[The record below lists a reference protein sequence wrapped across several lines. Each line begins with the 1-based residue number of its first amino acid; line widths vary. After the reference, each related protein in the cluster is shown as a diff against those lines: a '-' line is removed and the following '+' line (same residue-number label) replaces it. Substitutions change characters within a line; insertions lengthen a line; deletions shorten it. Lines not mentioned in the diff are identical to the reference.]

1 MANESQAY
9 DGITEE
15 EQAALVE
22 LEQQLND
29 AEENDEEFN
38 PENVHK
44 GGEQE
49 QEEEQEQQAAKTPE
63 EQQAET
69 DAKAQADAAAAA
81 AAAEAAKEQQ
91 PKPAEQKAQATPYLV
106 AEAPADAEA
115 KLTDIATKKGDL
127 AKQFDDGDVT
137 TAEYQ
142 AELDK
147 LNREERTIERQIDR
161 AQLAAELEEQRA
173 VAERD
178 ATINTFLAS
187 VDIPRD
193 PKNLRFQVLDA
204 AVRNVASDE
213 ANAELSA
220 PEIMQKAFDLCVE
233 QGVLQ
238 AKQAQP
244 PKQGKTQQ
252 EQRAPAKKQ
261 VDAPPSLA
269 HMPAA
274 EATDTGENR
283 FAWLAAIRD
292 PDKHEAAFNKL
303 SAADQE
309 AYLAA
314 GG

>member
-1 MANESQAY
+1 MAEETPGY

-15 EQAALVE
+15 EQAALAE

-29 AEENDEEFN
+29 AADNDEEFN

-44 GGEQE
+44 GAT
-49 QEEEQEQQAAKTPE
+49 EEEQEEQAAKTPE
-63 EQQAET
+63 EEQAEADAQAKADA
-69 DAKAQADAAAAA
+69 DAKAKADADA
-81 AAAEAAKEQQ
+81 AAAEAAKQQEQQ
-91 PKPAEQKAQATPYLV
+91 PAEQKPQSAPYLV

-115 KLTDIATKKGDL
+115 KLTEIATKKGEL
-127 AKQFDDGDVT
+127 ATKFDDGEVT

-147 LNREERTIERQIDR
+147 LNREERAIERQIDR
-161 AQLAAELEEQRA
+161 AQLAAEMEEQRA
-173 VAERD
+173 TNERET
-178 ATINTFLAS
+178 AINTFLAG

-204 AVRNVASDE
+204 AVRSVASDE
-213 ANAELSA
+213 ANADLSA
-220 PEIMQKAFDLCVE
+220 PQIMQKAYDLCVE

-238 AKQAQP
+238 AKAA
-244 PKQGKTQQ
+244 PKQQQ
-252 EQRAPAKKQ
+252 QQQQAPAKKQ
-261 VDAPPSLA
+261 IEAPPSLA
-269 HMPAA
+269 RMPAA

>member
-1 MANESQAY
+1 MSTEAQGY

-15 EQAALVE
+15 EQAALAE
-22 LEQQLND
+22 LEQQLSDESDEVFDPEKVHQD
-29 AEENDEEFN
+29 ALKET
-38 PENVHK
+38 
-44 GGEQE
+44 
-49 QEEEQEQQAAKTPE
+49 EEQEKPEDEAKPDEQKPDPAAE
-63 EQQAET
+63 
-69 DAKAQADAAAAA
+69 AAAAA
-81 AAAEAAKEQQ
+81 ADPGEAGAPAADASKPDGNDGARAPVAQQ
-91 PKPAEQKAQATPYLV
+91 TPYLV

-115 KLTDIATKKGDL
+115 KLTEIGTKKTDL
-127 AKQFDDGDVT
+127 AKRFDDGDVT

-147 LNREERTIERQIDR
+147 LNREERAIERQIDR

-173 VAERD
+173 TNERE
-178 ATINTFLAS
+178 ATINSFLAS

-193 PKNLRFQVLDA
+193 PRNLRFQVLDA

-220 PEIMQKAFDLCVE
+220 PQIMQKAYDLCVE

-238 AKQAQP
+238 AKAA
-244 PKQGKTQQ
+244 PKQQQ
-252 EQRAPAKKQ
+252 QQQQQAPAKKP
-261 VDAPPSLA
+261 VEAPPSLA

-309 AYLAA
+309 AYLAT

>member
-1 MANESQAY
+1 MSTEAQGY
-9 DGITEE
+9 DGITDE
-15 EQAALVE
+15 EQAALAE

-38 PENVHK
+38 PESVHK

-49 QEEEQEQQAAKTPE
+49 QEEEQEQQPAAKTPE
-63 EQQAET
+63 EEQAEA
-69 DAKAQADAAAAA
+69 DAKAKTDAD
-81 AAAEAAKEQQ
+81 AAEAANKQQEQQ
-91 PKPAEQKAQATPYLV
+91 PNQAEPKAQATPYLV

-115 KLTDIATKKGDL
+115 KLADIGTKKGEL
-127 AKQFDDGDVT
+127 AKKFDDGDVT

-173 VAERD
+173 ANERE
-178 ATINTFLAS
+178 AVINNFLSS

-193 PKNLRFQVLDA
+193 PQNLRFQVLDA
-204 AVRNVASDE
+204 AVRNVANDE
-213 ANAELSA
+213 ANAELTA
-220 PEIMQKAFDLCVE
+220 PQIMQKAYDLCVE

-238 AKQAQP
+238 AKAST
-244 PKQGKTQQ
+244 KQVEAKPQQ
-252 EQRAPAKKQ
+252 APAKKLIES
-261 VDAPPSLA
+261 PPSLA
-269 HMPAA
+269 RMPAA

-292 PDKHEAAFNKL
+292 PDKHEAAFAKL

>member
-1 MANESQAY
+1 MAEETPGY
-9 DGITEE
+9 DGITDE
-15 EQAALVE
+15 EQAALAE

-29 AEENDEEFN
+29 AADNDEEFN

-44 GGEQE
+44 EVE

-63 EQQAET
+63 EEQAEA
-69 DAKAQADAAAAA
+69 DAQAQADADKAKTDA
-81 AAAEAAKEQQ
+81 AAAEAAKQPEQQ
-91 PKPAEQKAQATPYLV
+91 PAEQKPQAAPYLV

-115 KLTDIATKKGDL
+115 KLADIATKKGEL
-127 AKQFDDGDVT
+127 ATKFDDGEVT

-161 AQLAAELEEQRA
+161 AQLAAEMEEQRA
-173 VAERD
+173 TNERET
-178 ATINTFLAS
+178 AINTFLAG

-213 ANAELSA
+213 ANAELTA
-220 PEIMQKAFDLCVE
+220 PQIMQKAYDLCVE

-238 AKQAQP
+238 AKAST
-244 PKQGKTQQ
+244 KQIEAKPQQ
-252 EQRAPAKKQ
+252 APAKKQ
-261 VDAPPSLA
+261 IEAPPTLA
-269 HMPAA
+269 RMPAA

-283 FAWLAAIRD
+283 FAWLTAIRD
-292 PDKHEAAFNKL
+292 PDKHEAAFAKL

>member
-1 MANESQAY
+1 MSTEAQGY

-15 EQAALVE
+15 EQAALAE

-29 AEENDEEFN
+29 AVDNDEEFN

-44 GGEQE
+44 EVE
-49 QEEEQEQQAAKTPE
+49 QEEEQEQTAKTPE
-63 EQQAET
+63 EQAEADAQAQAAA
-69 DAKAQADAAAAA
+69 DKAKADADA
-81 AAAEAAKEQQ
+81 AAAEAAKQQEQQ
-91 PKPAEQKAQATPYLV
+91 PAEPKAQATPYLV

-115 KLTDIATKKGDL
+115 KLTEISTKKADL

-173 VAERD
+173 TNERE
-178 ATINTFLAS
+178 ATINKFLAD
-187 VDIPRD
+187 VEIPRD

-204 AVRNVASDE
+204 AVRSVASDE

-220 PEIMQKAFDLCVE
+220 PEIMQKAYDLCVE

-238 AKQAQP
+238 AKAST
-244 PKQGKTQQ
+244 KQVEGKQQ
-252 EQRAPAKKQ
+252 QAPAKKQ
-261 VDAPPSLA
+261 IESPPSLA
-269 HMPAA
+269 RMPAA

-292 PDKHEAAFNKL
+292 PDKHEREFAKL

>member
-1 MANESQAY
+1 MSTEAQGY

-15 EQAALVE
+15 EQAALAE

-29 AEENDEEFN
+29 AVENDEEFN

-44 GGEQE
+44 EVE
-49 QEEEQEQQAAKTPE
+49 QEEEQEQQAKTQEE
-63 EQQAET
+63 EQAEA
-69 DAKAQADAAAAA
+69 DAQAQADADKAKADA
-81 AAAEAAKEQQ
+81 AAAEAANKQQEQQ
-91 PKPAEQKAQATPYLV
+91 PAEPKAQATPYLV

-115 KLTDIATKKGDL
+115 KLAEISTKKADL

-173 VAERD
+173 TNERE
-178 ATINTFLAS
+178 ATINKFLAD
-187 VDIPRD
+187 VEIPRD

-204 AVRNVASDE
+204 AVRSVASDE

-220 PEIMQKAFDLCVE
+220 PEIMQKAYDLCVE

-238 AKQAQP
+238 AKAST
-244 PKQGKTQQ
+244 KQVEGKQQ
-252 EQRAPAKKQ
+252 QAPAKKQ
-261 VDAPPSLA
+261 IESPPSLA
-269 HMPAA
+269 RMPAA

-283 FAWLAAIRD
+283 FAWLASIRD
-292 PDKHEAAFNKL
+292 PDKHEREFAKL

>member
-1 MANESQAY
+1 MAEETPGY

-15 EQAALVE
+15 EQAALAE
-22 LEQQLND
+22 LAEQLEAD
-29 AEENDEEFN
+29 DGEEFN

-44 GGEQE
+44 EVE
-49 QEEEQEQQAAKTPE
+49 QEEEQEQAAKTPE
-63 EQQAET
+63 EEQAEA
-69 DAKAQADAAAAA
+69 DAQAQADKAKADA
-81 AAAEAAKEQQ
+81 AAAEAAKQQEQQ
-91 PKPAEQKAQATPYLV
+91 PAEAKAQATPYLV

-115 KLTDIATKKGDL
+115 KLTEISTKKADL

-173 VAERD
+173 INEREAE
-178 ATINTFLAS
+178 INTFLAG

-193 PKNLRFQVLDA
+193 PRNLRFQTLDA
-204 AVRNVASDE
+204 AVRIVANDE
-213 ANAELSA
+213 ANANLGYAET
-220 PEIMQKAFDLCVE
+220 MQKAYDMCVE

-238 AKQAQP
+238 AKAS
-244 PKQGKTQQ
+244 
-252 EQRAPAKKQ
+252 AKQ
-261 VDAPPSLA
+261 VEAKPQKQAKAPIESPPSLA
-269 HMPAA
+269 RMPAA

-292 PDKHEAAFNKL
+292 PDKHEAAFAKL
-303 SAADQE
+303 SPADQD
-309 AYLAA
+309 AYLAT